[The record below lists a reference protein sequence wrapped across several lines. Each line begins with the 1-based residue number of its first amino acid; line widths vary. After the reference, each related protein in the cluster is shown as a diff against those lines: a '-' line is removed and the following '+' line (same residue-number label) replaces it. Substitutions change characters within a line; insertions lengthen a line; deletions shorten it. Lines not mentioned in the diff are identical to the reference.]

1 MAWHILLTSPGAEFK
16 VRDELHRL
24 GAWALVPVE
33 FSIKKFGRREN
44 WSLDEVG
51 LSARH
56 RIMKRPVLPGYV
68 FADISNWSLLM
79 RTTVRTVRVG
89 EDDFRHEAGQP
100 EHIAGLAARPV
111 HVIDGKPARLTDREV
126 TALEVMS
133 RPLAALR
140 SPGNRLRPGDRIKIK
155 VGAMADLSACIERI
169 TKKGNAVAVFEL
181 FGKANRVTLTPEQ
194 YEAA

>member
-33 FSIKKFGRREN
+33 FR
-44 WSLDEVG
+44 
-51 LSARH
+51 LSKRKDQ
-56 RIMKRPVLPGYV
+56 RPLKRPVLPGYV
-68 FADISNWSLLM
+68 FGAI
-79 RTTVRTVRVG
+79 
-89 EDDFRHEAGQP
+89 EDWRILANVD
-100 EHIAGLAARPV
+100 GLRSRPV
-111 HVIDGKPARLTDREV
+111 LMLDGRPASMSDREV
-126 TALEVMS
+126 KALEVLS

-181 FGKANRVTLTPEQ
+181 FGKTHHITVPPDQ
-194 YEAA
+194 CEAA